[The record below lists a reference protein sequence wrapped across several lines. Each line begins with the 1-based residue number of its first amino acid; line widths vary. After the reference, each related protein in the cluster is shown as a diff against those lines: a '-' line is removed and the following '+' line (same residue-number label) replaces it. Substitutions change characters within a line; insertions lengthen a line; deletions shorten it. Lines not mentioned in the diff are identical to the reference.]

1 MTDEEKNEIINAIR
15 AESVDV
21 NDLEKVETLDDA
33 TSLPATQN
41 GKVVTVPISL
51 LAKPAIDAAANAD
64 AAAEHAEEEANK
76 ATEAAISANTAAEE
90 AQKTADMNVFLSK
103 DEFKE
108 IEPEDDKLYFVF
120 ENKE

>member
-1 MTDEEKNEIINAIR
+1 MTDEEKNEIINAIK
-15 AESVDV
+15 EECVDV
-21 NDLEKVETLDDA
+21 NDLEKVEALDDA
-33 TSLPATQN
+33 ISLPAVQN

-51 LAKPAIDAAANAD
+51 LASPAIDAAANAD

-76 ATEAAISANTAAEE
+76 ATEAAISANMAAEE

-120 ENKE
+120 ENEE